1 MGKIIQRKGLNVW
14 KKIRLELKVVSKI
27 QTNVQKE
34 YYPNLFKY
42 LLMFFSQNNKVALSF
57 VALLQLF

>member
-1 MGKIIQRKGLNVW
+1 MEKNTSGI
-14 KKIRLELKVVSKI
+14 KKLFISKI

-34 YYPNLFKY
+34 YYPNLYKHF
-42 LLMFFSQNNKVALSF
+42 LRFLSQNNKVVLSF